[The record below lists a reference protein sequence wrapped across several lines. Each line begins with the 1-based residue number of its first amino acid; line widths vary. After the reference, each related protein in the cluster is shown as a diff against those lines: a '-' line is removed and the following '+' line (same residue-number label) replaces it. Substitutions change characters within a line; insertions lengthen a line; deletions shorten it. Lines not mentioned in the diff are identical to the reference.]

1 MGAFD
6 PRLTVEPVPRGW
18 IPVWPL
24 RAASTENE
32 ADSATATETITQR
45 ARPWNVIVHD
55 DPVSLMSYVVQ
66 VFREVFGYA
75 ESKARRLML
84 EVHESGRSVVWTG
97 AREQAEL
104 YAQRLLSAH
113 LRTTLE
119 QSTE

>member
-6 PRLTVEPVPRGW
+6 PRPTGYPVPCRS
-18 IPVWPL
+18 I
-24 RAASTENE
+24 RASRAGETEVE
-32 ADSATATETITQR
+32 SDTATATDTITQR

-75 ESKARRLML
+75 EAKARRLML

-104 YAQRLLSAH
+104 YAQRLLGAH

-119 QSTE
+119 QTTE